1 MFTSELFDV
10 VDQYLERIISLQE
23 LENWVVPRLPIF
35 FKLPYFGGEEL
46 ITEIEMGLAEIGDK
60 TLTEEAFRSSLRDF
74 FNRQITFTISYPDIS
89 KEDFEGSSNQSFSS
103 PAVPEFATAGFISVV
118 SHQL

>member
-46 ITEIEMGLAEIGDK
+46 VTEIEMGLAEIGDK
-60 TLTEEAFRSSLRDF
+60 TLAEEEFRSSLR
-74 FNRQITFTISYPDIS
+74 NLINKQAVYTVTFTDVFQ
-89 KEDFEGSSNQSFSS
+89 ENFAGSSVQFPSHVLIPQFT
-103 PAVPEFATAGFISVV
+103 TAGFTSVV
-118 SHQL
+118 PAQS